1 MLSLLWILWS
11 GLIFVIMDMSG
22 SGLIFVL
29 VNINPWI
36 LTEYIVKYI
45 MGQAFLATSLFDYSM
60 SALPTPILYKGQT
73 VRLFTY

>member
-36 LTEYIVKYI
+36 LTEYIVRN
-45 MGQAFLATSLFDYSM
+45 
-60 SALPTPILYKGQT
+60 ILWAK
-73 VRLFTY
+73 RS